1 MTDPRRFRPVRAG
14 IVNLYEYGEQ
24 VFAFSGGRLLLRG
37 HNTSGKTKALE
48 LLLPFCLDG
57 DIAPHKLDPFA
68 RAAKHMKWNLVGC
81 VDDEQRIGYVWT
93 EFERIADDG
102 GVERVTAG
110 IGLKANR
117 SMPEVRRW
125 HFLARGRR
133 VGEDLALLR
142 GREPLSRADLV
153 AELGDDGEVLDHQAA
168 YRERLNALVFGFA
181 GMEQY
186 QTMLRLML
194 ELRRPH
200 LSKTLDPDAVAA
212 MLSAGLPTVDDTLM
226 RRLAG
231 GLEQLE
237 SLEQGLARL
246 RTARERVRRFHEQTY
261 RTYLRAA
268 LRDRAAEL
276 RSAASGHDRA
286 AADARQHAE
295 AHAAGIHDL
304 AGLREQLAEARS
316 AADRLEGEERALL
329 TSPEWGSVA
338 EVEQLRERAAA
349 QRRAAVAFEQAAEEA
364 LGAVTTAEAE
374 ILTAQAAA
382 DRARHWATEVL
393 GELNAAAERA
403 GLGMRH
409 TALSAQLVED
419 AVSPRTWADLAQDL
433 ARGWRAVLER
443 HGDLVR
449 DAVRATSRLGRA
461 REAETAA
468 AERLRET
475 GDRRQATEDE
485 LAAAREALDARID
498 GWRAELDELD
508 GASPGGA
515 RGAGADDPEPLLDRA
530 LDEARAH
537 AHGGGAGADRLAAPA
552 AVRADAL
559 AGERAALLAR
569 RDAVN
574 AEAAALTSRRERL
587 ETEHDEPPQ
596 AGPRRRSSR
605 EDRAGAPLWR
615 LIDFRPDLGPQARTA
630 LEAGLEAMGILDAW
644 VTPDGRA
651 LDARTE
657 DVVLVAGEP
666 AGTART
672 LADVL
677 RPVDGAGVD
686 AAVTESLLGR
696 IALDAPATR
705 VAGPAAA
712 IDSRGGFALGP
723 LAGGAGKAH
732 VEYIG
737 AAARAQRRARQIAE
751 LVEQEAELAAE
762 RDGLQAQ
769 ASALDGRLAHLR
781 EELACFPS
789 SDEVSAALRALGV
802 AHALEARHAAEHEQV
817 VAAARAAADE
827 QVART
832 AERREHAV
840 EHQLPP
846 NVDDAELALR
856 REACAG
862 YIAGA
867 PGAAREWSAAA
878 AAGELVQTGRERLSG
893 RRAIATEREQAALP
907 ERQEAERLTAEHA
920 GREAA
925 LGDTAAEVRARHA
938 IVTEGLRTARAHRDG
953 LDAAERAAERMVHE
967 QAAAQAAAEQHRD
980 GAARKRE
987 AAVSAFV
994 RPAAAGLLSL
1004 AVGDAAPADH
1014 AEAAR
1019 WPLTRALEVSRT
1031 LPAELLTVRSSAGE
1045 LAQEVLRRVAL
1056 LDRELSEYDMGA
1068 HASQDA
1074 DGLVLVQVSE
1084 GAGTRGLAE
1093 VLGALDGEIAERER
1107 VLSAEERRVFND
1119 ALVEE
1124 LAEHLRL
1131 RIHGVRSSVASMNRV
1146 LRHAPTA
1153 AGKLVQLEWRALDDE
1168 PGERRRIAELL
1179 TKRARWHDDA
1189 DRGAL
1194 VDFFR
1199 ARIDDAR
1206 RAEAETGQP
1215 MPMSVLLGEAF
1226 DYRRWFA
1233 FGLLLEVDGHTE
1245 RLTARRHAVGSGG
1258 EQAVLIHLPLFAA
1271 AAALYGDS
1279 RAPRLVMLDEA
1290 LSGIDDE
1297 TRERVLGATVAF
1309 DLDLVM
1315 TSHEL
1320 WGTYRTVPQLAIYQ
1334 LHREQGHFGVHAIRF
1349 LWDGERLRELEQ
1361 DQLDPA

>member
-1 MTDPRRFRPVRAG
+1 MSDPRRFRPVRAG
-14 IVNLYEYGEQ
+14 IVNLYEYGDQ

-68 RAAKHMKWNLVGC
+68 RAAKQMKWNLVGC
-81 VDDEQRIGYVWT
+81 VEDDQRIGYVWV

-102 GVERVTAG
+102 GVQRITAG

-117 SMPEVRRW
+117 SLPEVRRW
-125 HFLARGRR
+125 HFVARGRR
-133 VGEDLALLR
+133 IGKDLSLLR

-200 LSKTLDPDAVAA
+200 LSKTLDPDGVAG

-226 RRLAG
+226 RRVAG

-246 RTARERVRRFHEQTY
+246 RTVRERARRFHEQTY
-261 RTYLRAA
+261 RTYLRAV
-268 LRDRAAEL
+268 LRDRAADL
-276 RSAASGHDRA
+276 RATVSNHDRA
-286 AADARQHAE
+286 AAQARHRTEERETAVR
-295 AHAAGIHDL
+295 DL
-304 AGLREQLAEARS
+304 AGLREQLAAARS

-349 QRRAAVAFEQAAEEA
+349 QARTADAREQAAEEA
-364 LGAVTTAEAE
+364 RGAAITAEAE
-374 ILTAQAAA
+374 LLTARAAA
-382 DRARHWATEVL
+382 DEARRRAHDVL
-393 GELNAAAERA
+393 DELGAEAQRA
-403 GLGMRH
+403 GLGTRH
-409 TALSAQLVED
+409 AALAAQLVDEG
-419 AVSPRTWADLAQDL
+419 VSAQSWADLAQDL

-443 HGDLVR
+443 HGELVR
-449 DAVRATSRLGRA
+449 DAERATSRLARA
-461 REAETAA
+461 RETETTAA
-468 AERLRET
+468 DRLREAD
-475 GDRRQATEDE
+475 DRRDVAGDA
-485 LAAAREALDARID
+485 LGAARESLDAGID
-498 GWRAELDELD
+498 TWRSALAELD
-508 GASPGGA
+508 GAA
-515 RGAGADDPEPLLDRA
+515 RATDRDALERA
-530 LDEARAH
+530 LEQARAR
-537 AHGGGAGADRLAAPA
+537 AHGGGAGADRLAALA
-552 AVRADAL
+552 AARADAL
-559 AGERAALLAR
+559 AEERAALLAER
-569 RDAVN
+569 ETLRI
-574 AEAAALTSRRERL
+574 EAAPLAARRERL
-587 ETEHDEPPQ
+587 EAEHDEPPL
-596 AGPRRRSSR
+596 ASPLRRASR
-605 EDRAGAPLWR
+605 DDRPGAPLWR
-615 LIDFRPDLGPQARTA
+615 LVDFQDGVAAELRTA

-657 DVVLVAGEP
+657 DVVLVAGDP
-666 AGTART
+666 APSAQT

-677 RPVDGAGVD
+677 RPVEGAGVD
-686 AAVTESLLGR
+686 PPLIEGLLR
-696 IALDAPATR
+696 R
-705 VAGPAAA
+705 VALEAPGSPSGGPAAA
-712 IDSRGGFALGP
+712 IDSHGAFRLGP
-723 LAGGAGKAH
+723 LAGAAGKDH
-732 VEYIG
+732 VDYIG
-737 AAARAQRRARQIAE
+737 AIARAERRAREIAALAE
-751 LVEQEAELAAE
+751 REAYLAAQ
-762 RDGLQAQ
+762 RDRLGVEAATLG
-769 ASALDGRLAHLR
+769 GRLARLR
-781 EELACFPS
+781 EELASFPS
-789 SDEVSAALRALGV
+789 SDEVAAALRALGV
-802 AHALEARHAAEHEQV
+802 AHALHARLAAEHEQV

-827 QVART
+827 QVAR
-832 AERREHAV
+832 AAARREHAA
-840 EHQLPP
+840 EHRLAPEL
-846 NVDDAELALR
+846 DADALALR

-862 YIAGA
+862 YVAGA

-878 AAGELVQTGRERLSG
+878 DAGDRVTDGFERLASLQAAAAERER
-893 RRAIATEREQAALP
+893 AAKP
-907 ERQEAERLTAEHA
+907 ERQEAERLAAEHA
-920 GREAA
+920 ARETA

-938 IVTEGLRTARAHRDG
+938 RVTQELRAARAHRDD
-953 LDAAERAAERMVHE
+953 LDASERVADRAVHERASAES
-967 QAAAQAAAEQHRD
+967 AAEQTRD
-980 GAARKRE
+980 TATQRRE
-987 AAVSAFV
+987 AAVAAFA
-994 RPAAAGLLSL
+994 RPAAAGLLPL
-1004 AVGDAAPADH
+1004 AVGDAAPPDH

-1019 WPLTRALEVSRT
+1019 WPLTRALEVARS

-1056 LDRELSEYDMGA
+1056 LDRELADADMGA

-1084 GAGTRGLAE
+1084 GPGARGLAE
-1093 VLGALDGEIAERER
+1093 VLDALDGEIAERER

-1131 RIHGVRSSVASMNRV
+1131 RIHRVRSSVASMNAV
-1146 LRHAPTA
+1146 LRGAPTA
-1153 AGKLVQLEWRALDDE
+1153 GGKVVQLEWRALDDE
-1168 PGERRRIAELL
+1168 TGDRRRTADLL
-1179 TKRARWHDDA
+1179 TKRARWQDDA
-1189 DRGAL
+1189 NRSAL

-1199 ARIDDAR
+1199 ARIDEAR
-1206 RAEAETGQP
+1206 RAEAEAGEP
-1215 MPMSVLLGEAF
+1215 VPMSALLADAF
-1226 DYRRWFA
+1226 DYRRWFG
-1233 FGLLLEVDGHTE
+1233 FGLLLEIDGHTE

-1271 AAALYGDS
+1271 AAALYGDTP
-1279 RAPRLVMLDEA
+1279 APRLVMLDEA

-1334 LHREQGHFGVHAIRF
+1334 LHREQGDFGVHAIRF
-1349 LWDGERLRELEQ
+1349 LWDGDRLRELEQ

>member
-1 MTDPRRFRPVRAG
+1 MSDPRRFRPVRAG

-81 VDDEQRIGYVWT
+81 VADDQRVGYVWV

-102 GVERVTAG
+102 GVDRVTAG
-110 IGLKANR
+110 IGLKGNR
-117 SMPEVRRW
+117 ALPEVRRW

-212 MLSAGLPTVDDTLM
+212 MLSAGLPTVDDALM
-226 RRLAG
+226 RRVAG

-246 RTARERVRRFHEQTY
+246 GTVRERARRFHEQTY
-261 RTYLRAA
+261 RTYLRAV
-268 LRDRAAEL
+268 LRDRAGEL
-276 RSAASGHDRA
+276 RSAASGYDRSA
-286 AADARQHAE
+286 AEARQLADAHATAVRE
-295 AHAAGIHDL
+295 LAA
-304 AGLREQLAEARS
+304 LRELLAEARS

-329 TSPEWGSVA
+329 SSPEWGSVA

-349 QRRAAVAFEQAAEEA
+349 QCRAAVALEQAAEGA
-364 LGAVTTAEAE
+364 LAAVTSAEAE
-374 ILTAQAAA
+374 VLTSRAAA
-382 DRARHWATEVL
+382 DEARRRAGEILDEL
-393 GELNAAAERA
+393 GAAAERA
-403 GLGMRH
+403 GLGARH
-409 TALSAQLVED
+409 TALSTQLVEG
-419 AVSPRTWADLAQDL
+419 AVSPQTWADLAQDL

-443 HGDLVR
+443 HGELVR
-449 DAVRATSRLGRA
+449 DAVRAGSRLARA

-468 AERLRET
+468 VQRLRET
-475 GDRRQATEDE
+475 GERRQATEDE
-485 LAAAREALDARID
+485 LDGAREALDARID
-498 GWRAELDELD
+498 DWRAELVELD
-508 GASPGGA
+508 EATPNGATSGGA
-515 RGAGADDPEPLLDRA
+515 DGLEPLFNRA
-530 LDEARAH
+530 FGEARAH

-552 AVRADAL
+552 AQRADAL
-559 AGERAALLAR
+559 SRERAALLAH
-569 RDAVN
+569 RDAVE
-574 AEAAALTSRRERL
+574 AEGAALASRRESL
-587 ETEHDEPPQ
+587 EAEHDEPPQ
-596 AGPRRRSSR
+596 AGARRGSSR
-605 EDRAGAPLWR
+605 EDRPGAPLWQ
-615 LIDFRPDLGPQARTA
+615 LVEFRADLASYARTA

-644 VTPDGRA
+644 VSPDGRA

-666 AGTART
+666 AGMGPT

-677 RPVDGAGVD
+677 RPAEGTGVD
-686 AAVTESLLGR
+686 AAVIECLLR
-696 IALDAPATR
+696 RVSLDAAPTPS
-705 VAGPAAA
+705 GGSPAA
-712 IDSRGGFALGP
+712 IDSDGGFALGP
-723 LAGGAGKAH
+723 LVGAAGKDH

-737 AAARAQRRARQIAE
+737 ATARAERRARQIAE
-751 LVEQEAELAAE
+751 LVAREAELTAE
-762 RDGLQAQ
+762 RDRLGTG
-769 ASALDGRLAHLR
+769 ASVLDGRLTRLR
-781 EELACFPS
+781 EELAGFPS

-802 AHALEARHAAEHEQV
+802 AHALEARQAADHEQV
-817 VAAARAAADE
+817 VATARAAADD

-832 AERREHAV
+832 AARREHAV
-840 EHQLPP
+840 EHHLAPD
-846 NVDDAELALR
+846 VDDEDLTLR
-856 REACAG
+856 REACAA
-862 YIAGA
+862 YVAGA
-867 PGAAREWSAAA
+867 PAAARDWRATIT
-878 AAGELVQTGRERLSG
+878 AGDRVEIASERLSVL
-893 RRAIATEREQAALP
+893 RTVATEREQAARP

-920 GREAA
+920 ARDAA
-925 LGDTAAEVRARHA
+925 LGNTAAEVRARHA
-938 IVTEGLRTARAHRDG
+938 KVAQDLRTARARRDS
-953 LDAAERAAERMVHE
+953 LDGAERAAERVVHE
-967 QAAAQAAAEQHRD
+967 QARAEAAADQHRD
-980 GAARKRE
+980 GAAQRRE
-987 AAVSAFV
+987 TAVSAFA
-994 RPAAAGLLSL
+994 RPAAAGLLPL

-1014 AEAAR
+1014 AEATR
-1019 WPLTRALEVSRT
+1019 WPLTRALEVART

-1056 LDRELSEYDMGA
+1056 LDRELADGDMGA

-1084 GAGTRGLAE
+1084 GARARGLAE
-1093 VLGALDGEIAERER
+1093 LLDALDGEIAERER
-1107 VLSAEERRVFND
+1107 VLSVEERRVFND

-1131 RIHGVRSSVASMNRV
+1131 RIHGVRASVASMNEV
-1146 LRHAPTA
+1146 LRGAPTA
-1153 AGKLVQLEWRALDDE
+1153 AGKLVQLDWRALEDE
-1168 PGERRRIAELL
+1168 TGERRRIAELL
-1179 TKRARWHDDA
+1179 TKRARWHDEA

-1194 VDFFR
+1194 VGFFR

-1206 RAEAETGQP
+1206 RAEAEAGQP
-1215 MPMSVLLGEAF
+1215 IPMSALLADAF

-1271 AAALYGDS
+1271 AAALYGES

-1297 TRERVLGATVAF
+1297 TRARVLGATVAF

-1334 LHREQGHFGVHAIRF
+1334 LHREQGHFGVHGIRF
-1349 LWDGERLRELEQ
+1349 LWDGERLHELEQ
-1361 DQLDPA
+1361 GELDLA

>member
-1 MTDPRRFRPVRAG
+1 MSDPRRFRPVRAG
-14 IVNLYEYGEQ
+14 IVNLYEYGDQ

-68 RAAKHMKWNLVGC
+68 RAAKHMKWNRVGC
-81 VDDEQRIGYVWT
+81 VDDDQRIGYVWV

-102 GVERVTAG
+102 GVQRITAG

-117 SMPEVRRW
+117 SLAEVRRW
-125 HFLARGRR
+125 HFVAHERR
-133 VGEDLALLR
+133 IGEDLSLLR

-200 LSKTLDPDAVAA
+200 LSKTLDPDGVAG

-226 RRLAG
+226 RRVAA

-246 RTARERVRRFHEQTY
+246 RAVRGRARRFHEQTY
-261 RTYLRAA
+261 RTYLCSV

-276 RSAASGHDRA
+276 RAAVSNHDRA
-286 AADARQHAE
+286 AAQARRRTDERETAV
-295 AHAAGIHDL
+295 HDL
-304 AGLREQLAEARS
+304 AGLREELASARA

-329 TSPEWGSVA
+329 TSSEWGSVA

-349 QRRAAVAFEQAAEEA
+349 QARAADAREQAAEEA
-364 LGAVTTAEAE
+364 RGTATTAEAE
-374 ILTAQAAA
+374 LLTARAAA
-382 DRARHWATEVL
+382 DEARRRAQDVL
-393 GELNAAAERA
+393 DELGAEAQRA
-403 GLGMRH
+403 GLGTRH
-409 TALSAQLVED
+409 ATLAAQLVNEG
-419 AVSPRTWADLAQDL
+419 VSPQSWADLAQDL

-443 HGDLVR
+443 HGELVR
-449 DAVRATSRLGRA
+449 DAARATSRLARA
-461 REAETAA
+461 REAESAA
-468 AERLRET
+468 ADRLREA
-475 GDRRQATEDE
+475 GDRREVADE
-485 LAAAREALDARID
+485 LLGAARESLDASID
-498 GWRAELDELD
+498 TWRSALVELD
-508 GASPGGA
+508 GAAPT
-515 RGAGADDPEPLLDRA
+515 DPDALERPLE
-530 LDEARAH
+530 EARMH
-537 AHGGGAGADRLAAPA
+537 AHGGGAGADRLAVMA
-552 AVRADAL
+552 AARADAL
-559 AGERAALLAR
+559 AGERAALLAE
-569 RDAVN
+569 RDTLR
-574 AEAAALTSRRERL
+574 AEAAPLAARRERL
-587 ETEHDEPPQ
+587 EAEHDEPPL
-596 AGPRRRSSR
+596 AGSLRRASR
-605 EDRAGAPLWR
+605 HDRPGAPLWR
-615 LIDFRPDLGPQARTA
+615 LVDFHDGVAAEVRTA

-657 DVVLVAGEP
+657 DIVLVAGDP
-666 AGTART
+666 APSART

-677 RPVDGAGVD
+677 RPVEGAGVD
-686 AAVTESLLGR
+686 GPLIERLLR
-696 IALDAPATR
+696 RVALDAPR
-705 VAGPAAA
+705 SPSGGPAAA
-712 IDSRGGFALGP
+712 IDSYGGFGLGP
-723 LAGGAGKAH
+723 LSGAAGKDH
-732 VEYIG
+732 VDYIG
-737 AAARAQRRARQIAE
+737 AAARAERRAREIAA
-751 LVEQEAELAAE
+751 LARREADLAARGDRLVTE
-762 RDGLQAQ
+762 ATT
-769 ASALDGRLAHLR
+769 LDGRLARLR
-781 EELACFPS
+781 EELAIFPS
-789 SDEVSAALRALGV
+789 SDEVAAALRALGV
-802 AHALEARHAAEHEQV
+802 AHALHARLAAEHEQV

-827 QVART
+827 QVAR
-832 AERREHAV
+832 AAARREHAA
-840 EHQLPP
+840 EHRLAP
-846 NVDDAELALR
+846 DLDADALALR

-862 YIAGA
+862 YVAGA

-878 AAGELVQTGRERLSG
+878 DADDRVTVGRERL
-893 RRAIATEREQAALP
+893 AALQAAAAERVHAAKP
-907 ERQEAERLTAEHA
+907 ERQEAERLAAEHA
-920 GREAA
+920 AREAA

-938 IVTEGLRTARAHRDG
+938 RVTQELRAARGHRDG
-953 LDAAERAAERMVHE
+953 LDASERGADRAVHELSAAES
-967 QAAAQAAAEQHRD
+967 AAEQDRD
-980 GAARKRE
+980 RSARRRETAVAAF
-987 AAVSAFV
+987 A
-994 RPAAAGLLSL
+994 RPAAAGLLPL
-1004 AVGDAAPADH
+1004 AVGDAAPPDQ

-1019 WPLTRALEVSRT
+1019 WPLTRALEVARA

-1056 LDRELSEYDMGA
+1056 LDRELADADMGA

-1074 DGLVLVQVSE
+1074 DGLVLVHVSE
-1084 GAGTRGLAE
+1084 GAGARGLAE
-1093 VLGALDGEIAERER
+1093 VLDALDGEIAERER

-1131 RIHGVRSSVASMNRV
+1131 RIHTVRSSVVSMNAV
-1146 LRHAPTA
+1146 LRGAPTA
-1153 AGKLVQLEWRALDDE
+1153 GGKVVQLEWHALDDE
-1168 PGERRRIAELL
+1168 TGDRRRTADLL
-1179 TKRARWHDDA
+1179 TKRARWHDNA
-1189 DRGAL
+1189 NRSAL

-1199 ARIDDAR
+1199 ARIDEAR
-1206 RAEAETGQP
+1206 RAEAEAGQP
-1215 MPMSVLLGEAF
+1215 VPMAALLADAF

-1233 FGLLLEVDGHTE
+1233 FGLLLEVDGHAA

-1271 AAALYGDS
+1271 AAALYGDTP
-1279 RAPRLVMLDEA
+1279 APRLVMLDEA

-1320 WGTYRTVPQLAIYQ
+1320 WGTYRTVPQLGIYQ
-1334 LHREQGHFGVHAIRF
+1334 LHREQGDFGVHAIRF
-1349 LWDGERLRELEQ
+1349 LWDGDRLRELEQ